1 MASVATVSPGTMT
14 HSSAVPVNDVHVLGA
29 LLEEMPEASLLMR
42 ATADAL
48 QVVHEPSRLA
58 VLARVRSGDY
68 DAVVFPIFDGRG
80 LPTAPLIEQCA
91 HAHADLALFAIC
103 CAPPARAGALLAAAR
118 AGARVVVA
126 PSVPELG
133 ALLGEISRRAVRR
146 AELTRERLDAIE
158 PDALRDVLTIA
169 FEVVVDGGDVS
180 TFARRLN
187 VSSRTLSRRLHNAGL
202 PSSRS
207 LLAAVRLLW
216 VCAALE
222 AAPGRD
228 AAATARRC
236 GFGNVL
242 RLMRVARQFAV
253 PVGGDA
259 GRPSLPRF
267 DDALAAVVAALGGHV
282 ER

>member
-1 MASVATVSPGTMT
+1 MT

-42 ATADAL
+42 ATTDAL
-48 QVVHEPSRLA
+48 QVVHEPSRHA
-58 VLARVRSGDY
+58 VLARVRSGEY

-103 CAPPARAGALLAAAR
+103 CAPPARAGAVLAAAR

-133 ALLGEISRRAVRR
+133 ALLSELPGRSAKR
-146 AELTRERLDAIE
+146 AELTRESLDAVE
-158 PDALRDVLTIA
+158 PDALRNVLIIA
-169 FEVVVDGGDVS
+169 VEVVVDGGDVS
-180 TFARRLN
+180 TFAGRLN
-187 VSSRTLSRRLHNAGL
+187 VSPRTLSRRLHSAGL

-216 VCAALE
+216 ACAALE
-222 AAPGRD
+222 AAQDRD
-228 AAATARRC
+228 AAAAARRC
-236 GFGNVL
+236 GFRNVH
-242 RLMRVARQFAV
+242 RLLRVARQFAM

-259 GRPSLPRF
+259 GRPSLPRYV
-267 DDALAAVVAALGGHV
+267 DALGAVVAALGGHV